1 MPVRVTQ
8 FFFFNVMADVL
19 IIYLG
24 LSWHTGL
31 KLDDDATTFT
41 LSSKA
46 GCLGQR
52 VLYFNSGQRHLTNR
66 CPQLDGGQD
75 SWRCCL

>member
-8 FFFFNVMADVL
+8 FFFNVMEDVL

-52 VLYFNSGQRHLTNR
+52 VLYFNGHLTNR
-66 CPQLDGGQD
+66 SPQLGGGQD